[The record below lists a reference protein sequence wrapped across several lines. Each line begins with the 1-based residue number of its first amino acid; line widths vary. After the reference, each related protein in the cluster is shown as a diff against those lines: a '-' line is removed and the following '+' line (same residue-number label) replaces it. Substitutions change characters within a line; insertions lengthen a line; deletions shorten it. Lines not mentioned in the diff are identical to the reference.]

1 MKAFL
6 WQLLTIKIIGVYDS
20 AIAVILKER
29 FLIRIK
35 KILLVN
41 HSIVGNKFAL
51 YNQSIRNDKRQ
62 IL

>member
-51 YNQSIRNDKRQ
+51 YN
-62 IL
+62 